1 MLHKPNESNLQ
12 ASRKKPHRVAVFCG
26 SNSGTDAIF
35 SQIAQRLGTL
45 LANRRRGLVYGG
57 GKVGLMGVIADAVM
71 QHGGEVIGVIP
82 RLLHDRE
89 VAHHGITELHLVDSM
104 HDRKRMMYELADVM
118 IAMPGGIGTFEELFE
133 ALTWNQLGLHRKP
146 CGLLNVDG
154 YFDPLIAMLDRA
166 AEKQFL
172 RAEQRATLLA
182 DSHAERLLDRL
193 EEASP

>member
-1 MLHKPNESNLQ
+1 MTSKNDP
-12 ASRKKPHRVAVFCG
+12 RRVAVFCG

-35 SQIAQRLGTL
+35 SQVAHHLGAL
-45 LANRRRGLVYGG
+45 LAQRRRGLVYGG

-71 QHGGEVIGVIP
+71 AGGGEVIGVIP

-104 HDRKRMMYELADVM
+104 HERKRMMYELADVL

-133 ALTWNQLGLHRKP
+133 AFTWNQLGLHQKP

-172 RAEQRATLLA
+172 RAGQRAALHA
-182 DSHAERLLDRL
+182 DTDAERLLDRL
-193 EEASP
+193 DEAAHLR